1 MAITMTGGV
10 YCPLSARDPQHR
22 LDSLLE
28 QTQSRLIL
36 VHWLTKTKFID
47 NSVTI
52 DIDSILID
60 NILEN
65 DIGVHL
71 LSNIIVT
78 PENIAYVI
86 FTSGSTGT
94 PKAVSDK
101 DILYF

>member
-28 QTQSRLIL
+28 L